1 MSDNLLFGNPTIDI
15 APLLKK
21 ETYLD
26 TLLVELQSFPPP
38 PNIDCTQEIQSIIDY
53 MQELSINN
61 NVLER
66 YLIYDR
72 DFEGY
77 IANALSKVG
86 IEESEILDLIKEI
99 KEDIK
104 PLLVKVKFHYQRIR
118 PRTLASYFNLPLF
131 PYTSYSADTPS
142 YPSGH
147 AFQSKVYCMVLGNK
161 YPKYWK
167 PLQDLADDI
176 TKSRIYLGLHYQ
188 TDCDFAYYMADSVLN
203 HPDFKK
209 KYKL

>member
-26 TLLVELQSFPPP
+26 TLLGELQSFPPP
-38 PNIDCTQEIQSIIDY
+38 PNVNSTEELQSIINY
-53 MQELSINN
+53 TQLLSQNN
-61 NVLER
+61 NVLDR
-66 YLIYDR
+66 YLHYDTN
-72 DFEGY
+72 FEEY
-77 IANALSKVG
+77 ISNSLTKVG
-86 IEESEILDLIKEI
+86 IGETIDLIKEI

-118 PRTLASYFNLPLF
+118 PRTLATYFNLPLF

-161 YPKYWK
+161 YPKYWR

-176 TKSRIYLGLHYQ
+176 TKSRIYLGLHYES
-188 TDCDFAYYMADSVLN
+188 DCDFAYYMADSVLN

>member
-26 TLLVELQSFPPP
+26 TLLGELQSFAPP
-38 PNIDCTQEIQSIIDY
+38 PNANSTEELQNIINCTQL
-53 MQELSINN
+53 LSQNN
-61 NVLER
+61 NVLDR
-66 YLIYDR
+66 YLYYDTN
-72 DFEGY
+72 FEEY
-77 IANALSKVG
+77 ISNSLTKVG
-86 IEESEILDLIKEI
+86 IEETIDFIKEI

-118 PRTLASYFNLPLF
+118 PRTLATYFNLPLF

-161 YPKYWK
+161 YPKYWR

-176 TKSRIYLGLHYQ
+176 IKSRIYLGLHYQ
-188 TDCDFAYYMADSVLN
+188 SDCDFAYYMADSVLN

>member
-26 TLLVELQSFPPP
+26 TLLGELQSFAPP
-38 PNIDCTQEIQSIIDY
+38 PNANSTEELQNIINCTQL
-53 MQELSINN
+53 LSQNN
-61 NVLER
+61 NVLDR
-66 YLIYDR
+66 YLYYDTN
-72 DFEGY
+72 FEEY
-77 IANALSKVG
+77 ISNSLTKVG
-86 IEESEILDLIKEI
+86 IEETIDFIKEI

-118 PRTLASYFNLPLF
+118 PRTLATYFNLPLF

-161 YPKYWK
+161 YPKYWR

-176 TKSRIYLGLHYQ
+176 IKSRIYLGLHYQ
-188 TDCDFAYYMADSVLN
+188 SDCDFAHYMADSVLN

>member
-21 ETYLD
+21 ESYLD
-26 TLLVELQSFPPP
+26 TLLGELQSFAPP
-38 PNIDCTQEIQSIIDY
+38 PNANSTEELQNIINCTQL
-53 MQELSINN
+53 LSQNN
-61 NVLER
+61 NVLDR
-66 YLIYDR
+66 YLYYDTN
-72 DFEGY
+72 FEEY
-77 IANALSKVG
+77 ISNSLTKVG
-86 IEESEILDLIKEI
+86 IEETIDFIKEI

-118 PRTLASYFNLPLF
+118 PRTLATYFNLPLF

-161 YPKYWK
+161 YPKYWR

-176 TKSRIYLGLHYQ
+176 TKSRIYLGLHYES
-188 TDCDFAYYMADSVLN
+188 DCDFAYYMADSVLN

>member
-21 ETYLD
+21 ESYLD
-26 TLLVELQSFPPP
+26 TLLGELQSFAPP
-38 PNIDCTQEIQSIIDY
+38 PNANSTEELQNIINYTQL
-53 MQELSINN
+53 LSQNN
-61 NVLER
+61 NVLDR
-66 YLIYDR
+66 YLYYDTN
-72 DFEGY
+72 FEEY
-77 IANALSKVG
+77 ISNSLTKVG
-86 IEESEILDLIKEI
+86 IEETIDFIKEI

-118 PRTLASYFNLPLF
+118 PRTLATYFNLPLF

-161 YPKYWK
+161 YPKYWR

-176 TKSRIYLGLHYQ
+176 TKSRIYLGLHYES
-188 TDCDFAYYMADSVLN
+188 DCDFAYYMADSVLN

>member
-26 TLLVELQSFPPP
+26 TLLGELQSFAPP
-38 PNIDCTQEIQSIIDY
+38 PNANSTEELQNIINCTQL
-53 MQELSINN
+53 LSQNN
-61 NVLER
+61 NVLDR
-66 YLIYDR
+66 YLYYDTN
-72 DFEGY
+72 FEEY
-77 IANALSKVG
+77 ISNSLTKVG
-86 IEESEILDLIKEI
+86 IEETIDFIKEI

-118 PRTLASYFNLPLF
+118 PRTLATYFNLPLF

-161 YPKYWK
+161 YPKYWR

-176 TKSRIYLGLHYQ
+176 TKSRIYLGLHYES
-188 TDCDFAYYMADSVLN
+188 DCDFAYYMADSVLN

>member
-26 TLLVELQSFPPP
+26 TLLGELQSFAPP
-38 PNIDCTQEIQSIIDY
+38 PNVNSTEELQSIINY
-53 MQELSINN
+53 TQLLSQNN
-61 NVLER
+61 NVLDR
-66 YLIYDR
+66 YLHYDTN
-72 DFEGY
+72 FEEY
-77 IANALSKVG
+77 ISNSLTKVG
-86 IEESEILDLIKEI
+86 IGETIDLIKEI

-118 PRTLASYFNLPLF
+118 PRTLATYFNLPLF

-161 YPKYWK
+161 YPKYWR

-176 TKSRIYLGLHYQ
+176 TKSRIYLGLHYES
-188 TDCDFAYYMADSVLN
+188 DCDFAYYMADSVLN